1 MMQED
6 LRTAIAKLPEAQREV
21 IILRFASGLSVSD
34 TAKALGKRENNTKV
48 LQHKGLLRLQVLMS
62 SKYPEILKSNNRN
75 FQYQKPT
82 VNYIQNGQFPIETK
96 GENLPKKTVNEWITQ
111 DYQNALV
118 VASNVL
124 TRIQMKDFESYVK
137 GALLQGKSAKEIA
150 NESGRVLT
158 TFEDVLQRAKVRLS
172 NRLNLDLGNGKA
184 GHSLK

>member
-1 MMQED
+1 M
-6 LRTAIAKLPEAQREV
+6 TK
-21 IILRFASGLSVSD
+21 
-34 TAKALGKRENNTKV
+34 EN
-48 LQHKGLLRLQVLMS
+48 
-62 SKYPEILKSNNRN
+62 
-75 FQYQKPT
+75 F
-82 VNYIQNGQFPIETK
+82 IQNGQFPIETK

-172 NRLNLDLGNGKA
+172 NRLNLDLGKGKA
-184 GHSLK
+184 GHSLKMEYRIKYRKELIDKAKNGEKEAVIKLINSFPGTINSFTNRIESDQQSLFLA